1 MSSDDGPG
9 GGGSF
14 TTIRRVNRTEQ
25 VRAQLVQAID
35 RGDFKPGDAL
45 PSERALCELFDV
57 SRVSVREAIR
67 GLEAVGMVTVQH
79 GRGSFVAERH
89 GDGYAEPFARWLD
102 HHRQEVIE
110 LLKVRGALE
119 ELAAEEAARLA
130 DPDLLAE
137 VRTAH
142 QAFRD
147 AVADPGTTQE
157 RLVELD
163 LQVHETVSR
172 ASGSRLLTDLIRELN
187 TYLAESR
194 RVTLAPDGRPQV
206 SADQHAAI
214 VDAVLAGQP
223 EQAKRAAR
231 DHVHWVRETVA
242 AFEVASPAGA

>member
-1 MSSDDGPG
+1 MSSEDVRAGE
-9 GGGSF
+9 GSF

-102 HHRQEVIE
+102 HHRQEIIE

-119 ELAAEEAARLA
+119 ELAAEEAARTA

-142 QAFRD
+142 DGFRD
-147 AVADPGTTQE
+147 AVARPETTPE
-157 RLVELD
+157 TLVELD
-163 LQVHETVSR
+163 LRVHEAISR
-172 ASGSRLLTDLIRELN
+172 ASGSRLLADLIRELN
-187 TYLAESR
+187 MYLSESR
-194 RVTLAPDGRPQV
+194 RVTFAPNGRPQM
-206 SADQHAAI
+206 SAEQHGKI
-214 VDAVLAGQP
+214 VDAILAGQP
-223 EQAKRAAR
+223 DRAKRAAR
-231 DHVHWVRETVA
+231 AHVHWVREHVA
-242 AFEVASPAGA
+242 TFQADQAVDR